1 MLPQQ
6 VGRCSSH
13 HPWCWLR
20 PRTYWS
26 NRMPQ
31 VSGSRAVRESRER
44 MKASKE
50 KPNEVNTIGRL
61 FLLTLTF
68 SPCPAWRAIING
80 NGNIITLFTPMSK
93 QIWMRFRRLMKLSNP
108 SFKHMFS
115 YVSFQNYDHNFMA
128 ARLYDEAYLDIS
140 EICKER
146 SFTGGHIIALG
157 KLHLQNPLLHW
168 HMSII
173 SNGKSLL
180 QIVERVLNL
189 PQNKHYEED
198 SSAEWEPGDCNP
210 DGTNKELSTSLSQGM
225 RNLFH
230 QITSFVEENQKH
242 SSVGGIWHRFEP
254 IDAKEKILQEKG
266 IDEIGIH
273 VSQRVAI
280 QTKCEPEIVIQSKR
294 SLCFIQNQLK
304 SLLIVL
310 YHEAAAHME
319 LTHMV
324 AVSKFCYQN
333 PRIWSRTQ
341 ALSSSQHS
349 VSPLPSSSNRI
360 VPKTHLNTLQEAA
373 KPYVRTTS
381 NGIKEATV
389 NMPSMSDI
397 LASSRAQNLDVQLRT
412 LGPLFRITAK
422 SLETNRELGRAEGL
436 VRVWF
441 VGKILHLD
449 SIRLNRET
457 LGMERSIFGI
467 GLFIGAVAIRYG
479 YDCGCKTAELLAIN
493 DSDLYH
499 SKLVRFYKRIGF
511 KVVHEVTGSTIG
523 DMPHMLM
530 WGGVGTRMDASIAEL
545 LVKWCSSLVCYSSPL
560 KKKFYCQARVFFC
573 SAQALIKELRGVLV
587 SRSDGTRQLRKRR
600 GKFKF
605 WADVIVIASYEAI
618 ALTSSRTKDM
628 KLSVSEKL
636 ETSIM
641 RPRLKPIKLVSMNNA
656 LKNGDGGGGV
666 ITDHLV

>member
-1 MLPQQ
+1 
-6 VGRCSSH
+6 
-13 HPWCWLR
+13 
-20 PRTYWS
+20 
-26 NRMPQ
+26 
-31 VSGSRAVRESRER
+31 
-44 MKASKE
+44 
-50 KPNEVNTIGRL
+50 
-61 FLLTLTF
+61 
-68 SPCPAWRAIING
+68 
-80 NGNIITLFTPMSK
+80 
-93 QIWMRFRRLMKLSNP
+93 
-108 SFKHMFS
+108 
-115 YVSFQNYDHNFMA
+115 
-128 ARLYDEAYLDIS
+128 
-140 EICKER
+140 
-146 SFTGGHIIALG
+146 
-157 KLHLQNPLLHW
+157 
-168 HMSII
+168 
-173 SNGKSLL
+173 
-180 QIVERVLNL
+180 
-189 PQNKHYEED
+189 
-198 SSAEWEPGDCNP
+198 
-210 DGTNKELSTSLSQGM
+210 
-225 RNLFH
+225 
-230 QITSFVEENQKH
+230 
-242 SSVGGIWHRFEP
+242 
-254 IDAKEKILQEKG
+254 
-266 IDEIGIH
+266 
-273 VSQRVAI
+273 
-280 QTKCEPEIVIQSKR
+280 
-294 SLCFIQNQLK
+294 
-304 SLLIVL
+304 
-310 YHEAAAHME
+310 ME

-545 LVKWCSSLVCYSSPL
+545 LVKWCSRFKSQDSLC
-560 KKKFYCQARVFFC
+560 R
-573 SAQALIKELRGVLV
+573 
-587 SRSDGTRQLRKRR
+587 
-600 GKFKF
+600 
-605 WADVIVIASYEAI
+605 
-618 ALTSSRTKDM
+618 
-628 KLSVSEKL
+628 
-636 ETSIM
+636 
-641 RPRLKPIKLVSMNNA
+641 N
-656 LKNGDGGGGV
+656 
-666 ITDHLV
+666 